1 MVDGSLF
8 LKYIK
13 YLNMD
18 ELFSNC
24 FFAII
29 SNKRLEYKKSYE
41 KVEDFYIKRLKYYNV
56 LNFKFIYQDEVNNL
70 LIDLLNTKIKHLV
83 VVDIMSPIIDF
94 QVLKEALIISEKNN
108 FLKLTTFGCVPGTE
122 FKFIL
127 NLESIKK
134 NGFQINVINID
145 SIESFVFNV
154 QTQNKHNNQLNL
166 YKFKRLKLFII
177 LIERYENLFSYSID
191 EFLDF
196 LYQEEI
202 YNLMISFGENVRL
215 LYYKNC
221 PHCNGDFQPLYNNL
235 SQPICGYV
243 SSKRP
248 HYHEC
253 EGCGLV
259 VPSPYIHEDDIHK
272 VYDDWD
278 KQDFVVSVNNPF
290 SKDSV
295 RCDFSKFINYLPDN
309 AHSLDLGGGVGNFSK
324 YLSNEYPNWNIT
336 HSDFSIKSEIEGDF
350 KCKTLDFTNNE
361 IGNNEYDLITAWEVI
376 EHVPYKKLNFVF
388 QNIWNALK
396 PGGYFVFSTPDFDS
410 PLCKSL
416 DFFSM
421 GLPFH
426 YTVLGKKWLLNYFQN
441 KQLFEIED
449 IKHCSD
455 FLDDAMNW
463 YSYAENTSANQ
474 GLKGTYAILKTI
486 FGNDN
491 NKDLKNLLLNKEMGT
506 EVIFTLKK

>member
-1 MVDGSLF
+1 ME
-8 LKYIK
+8 K
-13 YLNMD
+13 
-18 ELFSNC
+18 LFSNC

-29 SNKRLEYKKSYE
+29 SNKRLQYKKSFE
-41 KVEDFYIKRLKYYNV
+41 QVEDFYIKRLKHNNV
-56 LNFKFIYQDEVNNL
+56 LNFQIIEQEGVNNL
-70 LIDLLNTKIKHLV
+70 IIDLIQTKFEHLV
-83 VVDIMSPIIDF
+83 VVDIMSPILDF
-94 QVLKEALIISEKNN
+94 QVLKKALIIAKKNK
-108 FLKLTTFGCVPGTE
+108 FFKLSTFGCVPGSE
-122 FKFIL
+122 FKYIL
-127 NLESIKK
+127 NLEPLKK
-134 NGFQINVINID
+134 NEVTLDRINLNT
-145 SIESFVFNV
+145 IESFVYNV
-154 QTQNKHNNQLNL
+154 QTQSKHNNQLNL
-166 YKFKRLKLFII
+166 YKYKRLKLFRI
-177 LIERYENLFSYSID
+177 LIERYENLYTFSID

-196 LYQEEI
+196 LDQEEI

-215 LYYKNC
+215 LYYKHC

-259 VPSPYIHEDDIHK
+259 VPSPYIHEDDIHM
-272 VYDDWD
+272 VYDEWD

-295 RCDFSKFINYLPDN
+295 RCDFSKIINNLPEN
-309 AHSLDLGGGVGNFSK
+309 THSLDLGGGVGNFSK
-324 YLSNEYPNWNIT
+324 YLSSEYPNWTIT
-336 HSDFSIKSEIEGDF
+336 HSDFSIKSDIDGNF

-361 IGNNEYDLITAWEVI
+361 IGKNEYDLITAWEVI
-376 EHVPYKKLNFVF
+376 EHVPYQKLNFVF

-416 DFFSM
+416 DFYSM

-426 YTVLGKKWLLNYFQN
+426 YTVLGKKWLLNYFNQI
-441 KQLFEIED
+441 QLFKIED

-455 FLDDAMNW
+455 FLDDSVNW
-463 YSYAENTSANQ
+463 YSYAENTSSNQ
-474 GLKGTYAILKTI
+474 GLKGTYTLLKTI
-486 FGNDN
+486 FENDN
-491 NKDLKNLLLNKEMGT
+491 NKDLKKLLLNKEMGT